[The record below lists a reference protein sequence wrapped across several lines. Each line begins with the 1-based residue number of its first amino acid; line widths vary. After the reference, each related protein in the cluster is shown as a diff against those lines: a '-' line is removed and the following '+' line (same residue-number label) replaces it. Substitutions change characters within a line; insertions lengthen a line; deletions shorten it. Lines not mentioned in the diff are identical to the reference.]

1 MRRICLAAMA
11 IILAASPA
19 LAQSSRKAQRPL
31 PAPSYRASPDAVYSG
46 DRRIGTDPDP
56 NIRFELM
63 REQNWRKGG

>member
-1 MRRICLAAMA
+1 MRILPIAA
-11 IILAASPA
+11 LVLTLASPA
-19 LAQSSRKAQRPL
+19 LAQSSRKAQRAL

-63 REQNWRKGG
+63 REQNWRKG

>member
-11 IILAASPA
+11 VILAASPA
-19 LAQSSRKAQRPL
+19 LAQSSRKAQGPL
-31 PAPSYRASPDAVYSG
+31 PAYRASPDAVYSG